1 MWGRDRAG
9 GKPEEPAARPGRLR
23 EAIREARIAAAERTG
38 VVVEMR
44 DAEAARLELLNEAL
58 DPVFAEIPAEV
69 ELFDRA
75 LSRGDTPR
83 LWIDAIA
90 HVAMGPDKRVY
101 RFVQDTRYGRK
112 IVAESAEVPVV
123 ADAVTRYVAA
133 RLVERDRALATDLV
147 VAPVPPQPVR
157 RPSRFWHALW
167 TAIWAVALGVAAFLA
182 AAWLIAKP

>member
-9 GKPEEPAARPGRLR
+9 GKPEEAGAKPGRLR

-44 DAEAARLELLNEAL
+44 DAEAARLELLNETL
-58 DPVFAEIPAEV
+58 DPVFAEVPPEI

-112 IVAESAEVPVV
+112 IIAESAEVPVI

-133 RLVERDRALATDLV
+133 RLVERDRALATDLI
-147 VAPVPPQPVR
+147 VAPPPQPVTR
-157 RPSRFWHALW
+157 ISRFWHGLW
-167 TAIWAVALGVAAFLA
+167 TAIWAVAFGVAAFLA